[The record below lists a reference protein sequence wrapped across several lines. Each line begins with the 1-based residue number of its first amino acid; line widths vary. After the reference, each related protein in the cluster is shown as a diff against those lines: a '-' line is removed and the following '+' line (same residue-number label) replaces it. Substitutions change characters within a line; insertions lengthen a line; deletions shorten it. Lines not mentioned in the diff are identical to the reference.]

1 MSNKRYTE
9 QFKVEAVKQVTERGH
24 SARQVA
30 ARLGITTH
38 SLYAWL
44 KRYGESAQ
52 MHSAQRDQA
61 TELRRVQAE
70 LRRVTEERD
79 ILKKA
84 AAYFAKVS
92 G

>member
-1 MSNKRYTE
+1 MS
-9 QFKVEAVKQVTERGH
+9 
-24 SARQVA
+24 
-30 ARLGITTH
+30 TH

-44 KRYGESAQ
+44 REAGVTRDTRKAEKRADLKVENA
-52 MHSAQRDQA
+52 R
-61 TELRRVQAE
+61 LRAE
-70 LRRVTEERD
+70 LRRVEEERD